1 MGPEMTFIK
10 ASCSQSQ
17 QTMPQMTQ
25 SKLAKRSFDSF
36 EMFKDPQYIT
46 GIQGLA
52 TLQPLNNTQI
62 AYWAIKEENWK
73 LCKWTAKE
81 TDFEKDSVFWNHKHR
96 FSSSAIDT
104 MHAFVKPRIQ
114 ILHASNILVV
124 DDSILNAKGKPANII
139 VGDLS
144 MPEVNDA
151 FKEDVE
157 QGKSNVKHTRKYS
170 TRTKYLV
177 NILTKDNEP
186 AHEVPVVLT
195 LKGLASKQLSEKLK
209 DFYKSMDKCMSVALE
224 KDASSKFDKKL
235 TSLYVFEPTID
246 LETMGSYNNTVT
258 VVKSFTTPDYSS
270 IETAKESLLALTVAD
285 DMREKTWSQIED
297 SDLDDYINKHSQTEA
312 SKLGG
317 DYAQKEGLILA
328 PTDVEVIKTTSVIG
342 ERDEDTGE
350 VANF

>member
-1 MGPEMTFIK
+1 MTLK

-36 EMFKDPQYIT
+36 EMFKDPQYVT

-73 LCKWTAKE
+73 LCKWTAEE
-81 TDFEKDSVFWNHKHR
+81 TDFEKGSVIWNHKHR

-114 ILHASNILVV
+114 ILHASNILVI

-144 MPEVNDA
+144 MPEVYSA
-151 FKEDVE
+151 FMEDVE
-157 QGKSNVKHTRKYS
+157 QGKTPNATRKYS

-186 AHEVPVVLT
+186 AHEVPLVLT

-246 LETMGSYNNTVT
+246 IETMGSYNNSVT
-258 VVKSFTTPDYSS
+258 VVKSFT
-270 IETAKESLLALTVAD
+270 
-285 DMREKTWSQIED
+285 
-297 SDLDDYINKHSQTEA
+297 
-312 SKLGG
+312 
-317 DYAQKEGLILA
+317 
-328 PTDVEVIKTTSVIG
+328 
-342 ERDEDTGE
+342 DT
-350 VANF
+350 

>member
-1 MGPEMTFIK
+1 MTFIK

-17 QTMPQMTQ
+17 QTMPQMPQ

-36 EMFKDPQYIT
+36 EMFKDPQYVT

-73 LCKWTAKE
+73 LCKWTAEE
-81 TDFEKDSVFWNHKHR
+81 TDMEKGSVIWNHKHR
-96 FSSSAIDT
+96 YSSSAIDT

-114 ILHASNILVV
+114 ILHSSNILVI
-124 DDSILNAKGKPANII
+124 DDSILNAQGKPANII

-144 MPEVNDA
+144 MPEVYSA
-151 FKEDVE
+151 FMEDVE
-157 QGKSNVKHTRKYS
+157 QGKTPNATRKYS

-186 AHEVPVVLT
+186 AHEVPLVLT

-209 DFYKSMDKCMSVALE
+209 DFYKSMDKCMSVARE
-224 KDASSKFDKKL
+224 KDASSKFDKQV

-246 LETMGSYNNTVT
+246 IETMGSYNNSVT
-258 VVKSFTTPDYSS
+258 VVKSFTAPDYSS
-270 IETAKESLLALTVAD
+270 VETAQESVIALTVAD
-285 DMREKTWSQIED
+285 DMREKTWSQIQD
-297 SDLDDYINKHSQTEA
+297 ADLGDYINKHSQSEA
-312 SKLGG
+312 AKLGG

-328 PTDVEVIKTTSVIG
+328 PADVEVIKTTSVIG